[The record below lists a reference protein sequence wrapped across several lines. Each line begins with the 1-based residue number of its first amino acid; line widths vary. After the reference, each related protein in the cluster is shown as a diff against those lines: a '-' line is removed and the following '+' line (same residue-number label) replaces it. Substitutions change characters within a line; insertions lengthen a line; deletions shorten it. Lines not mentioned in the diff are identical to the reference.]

1 MTASSDVLG
10 RVPLFS
16 GLKQKQLRGIAEAMA
31 ERTFE
36 AGEEITTEGEIS
48 VAFYVIDEGHAI
60 VTMKGR
66 EVGQLGPGD
75 HFGEIALIA
84 ETPRAATVTAQTPL
98 HCYGMTSW
106 DFRSLVERN
115 GEIAWELLAST
126 ARKLYENAEREL
138 IREGTEGGA
147 GTAAGPATP

>member
-1 MTASSDVLG
+1 MSASSDDLR

-16 GLKQKQLRGIAEAMA
+16 GLKQKQLRRIAEAMA

-36 AGEEITTEGEIS
+36 AGDEITTEGEIS
-48 VAFYVIDEGHAI
+48 VSFYVIDDGRAA

-98 HCYGMTSW
+98 RCYGMTSW

-115 GEIAWELLAST
+115 GEIAWQLLAST
-126 ARKLYENAEREL
+126 ARKLYENTERER
-138 IREGTEGGA
+138 IRESS
-147 GTAAGPATP
+147 PP